1 MHILEIELRKSSAAK
16 KKKKN
21 PAGRGKENRHSTF
34 FFERSFFE
42 TQAR

>member
-16 KKKKN
+16 KN
-21 PAGRGKENRHSTF
+21 PAGRGKENHQSTF
-34 FFERSFFE
+34 FSERSFFE